1 MPHGRTIPQ
10 AQQWPQ
16 YPYLRLVHI
25 MISSRHFLHSS
36 IVLSF
41 AALASCGL
49 ASAAH
54 ADDVTLRFAAEVNG
68 AAFACGQ
75 QYAAVGTTASTVTP
89 GDYRFF
95 VSSVALIDTSGK
107 AVPVE
112 LTQDGMWQHANVALL
127 DFENGSGPCIN
138 GNGALND
145 SIKGSVPAGDYTGLQ
160 LTLGIPF
167 ELNHA
172 DVVLAPSPLNLSAM
186 FWNWQGG
193 HRFLK
198 VDMSTSGRPI
208 TEEDLKRAA
217 APMSMRMAMPNAMPG
232 GMPRAGAPA
241 EGGDEE
247 AAGFVVHLGSTGCA
261 AASRTTAPEATC
273 ANPNLVTV
281 QFDDFD
287 IATGVVVADIG
298 KVLANA
304 NVDVNTPDTAPG
316 CMSGMRDPECGE
328 VLRAFGFKVGDA
340 APQTQQFFHAR

>member
-1 MPHGRTIPQ
+1 MLFSKQ
-10 AQQWPQ
+10 
-16 YPYLRLVHI
+16 L
-25 MISSRHFLHSS
+25 FHSS
-36 IVLSF
+36 ILLGL
-41 AALASCGL
+41 AALAT
-49 ASAAH
+49 ATQ
-54 ADDVTLRFAAEVNG
+54 ADEVALRFAAEVNG
-68 AAFACGQ
+68 AAFSCGQ
-75 QYAAVGTTASTVTP
+75 DYSPVGTTGSTVTP

-95 VSSVALIDTSGK
+95 ISSVALLDAAGN

-112 LTQDGMWQHANVALL
+112 LAQDGMWQHANLALL

-138 GNGALND
+138 GNAALND
-145 SIKGSVPAGDYTGLQ
+145 VIKGSVPAGHYTGVQ
-160 LTLGIPF
+160 FTLGVPF

-217 APMSMRMAMPNAMPG
+217 APISMRMAMPAAGGNAMPNAMPG
-232 GMPRAGAPA
+232 GMPRGAAPA

-261 AASRTTAPEATC
+261 AASRTTAPEAAC

-281 QFDDFD
+281 RFENFD
-287 IATGVVVADIG
+287 IASGVVVADIG

-316 CMSGMRDPECGE
+316 CMSGLRDPECGA
-328 VLRAFGFKVGDA
+328 VLRAFGLAVGDA
-340 APQTQQFFHAR
+340 APVAQQFFHAR

>member
-1 MPHGRTIPQ
+1 M
-10 AQQWPQ
+10 
-16 YPYLRLVHI
+16 
-25 MISSRHFLHSS
+25 SFSRS
-36 IVLSF
+36 IFHTSMLLSL
-41 AALASCGL
+41 AAIAT
-49 ASAAH
+49 AAR
-54 ADDVTLRFAAEVNG
+54 ADDVALRFAAEVNG
-68 AAFACGQ
+68 DAFVCGQ
-75 QYAAVGTTASTVTP
+75 DYSPVGTTGSTVTP

-95 VSSVALIDTSGK
+95 ISSVALIDAAGN

-112 LTQDGMWQHANVALL
+112 LTQDGMWQHANLALL

-138 GNGALND
+138 GNAALND
-145 SIKGSVPAGDYTGLQ
+145 VVKGSVPAGQYTGVQ
-160 LTLGIPF
+160 FTLGVPF
-167 ELNHA
+167 ELNHS

-217 APMSMRMAMPNAMPG
+217 APMSMRMAMPAGGGSAMPNAMPG
-232 GMPRAGAPA
+232 GMPRGNAPA
-241 EGGDEE
+241 EGGEEE

-261 AASRTTAPEATC
+261 AASRTTAPEAAC

-281 QFDDFD
+281 RLDNFD
-287 IATGVVVADIG
+287 IASGVVVADIG

-316 CMSGMRDPECGE
+316 CMSGLRDPECSE
-328 VLRAFGFKVGDA
+328 VLQAFGFAVGDT
-340 APQTQQFFHAR
+340 APLTQQFFHAR

>member
-1 MPHGRTIPQ
+1 MSFSKSFFHTSMLLGL
-10 AQQWPQ
+10 AA
-16 YPYLRLVHI
+16 
-25 MISSRHFLHSS
+25 ISS
-36 IVLSF
+36 
-41 AALASCGL
+41 AAF
-49 ASAAH
+49 
-54 ADDVTLRFAAEVNG
+54 ADDVALRFAAEVNG
-68 AAFACGQ
+68 EAFACGQ
-75 QYAAVGTTASTVTP
+75 DYSPVGTTGSTVTP

-95 VSSVALIDTSGK
+95 ISSVALLDAAGN

-112 LTQDGMWQHANVALL
+112 LTQDGMWQHANLALL
-127 DFENGSGPCIN
+127 DFENGTGPCIN

-145 SIKGSVPAGDYTGLQ
+145 VVKGTVPAGQYTGVQ
-160 LTLGIPF
+160 FTMGVPF

-208 TEEDLKRAA
+208 TEEDLKRAS
-217 APMSMRMAMPNAMPG
+217 APMSMRMAMPAGGGNAMPNAMPG
-232 GMPRAGAPA
+232 GMPRGAAPA

-261 AASRTTAPEATC
+261 AASRTTAPEAAC

-281 QFDDFD
+281 TFENFD
-287 IATGVVVADIG
+287 ITKGVVVADIG

-316 CMSGMRDPECGE
+316 CMSGLRDPECGE
-328 VLRAFGFKVGDA
+328 VLRAFGFAVGDA
-340 APQTQQFFHAR
+340 APVAQQFFHAR

>member
-1 MPHGRTIPQ
+1 MSFRKSLCHTSMLLGL
-10 AQQWPQ
+10 AA
-16 YPYLRLVHI
+16 
-25 MISSRHFLHSS
+25 ISS
-36 IVLSF
+36 
-41 AALASCGL
+41 AAM
-49 ASAAH
+49 
-54 ADDVTLRFAAEVNG
+54 ADEVALRFAAEVNG
-68 AAFACGQ
+68 DAFACGQ
-75 QYAAVGTTASTVTP
+75 DYSPVGTTGSTVTP

-95 VSSVALIDTSGK
+95 ISSVALIDAAGN

-112 LTQDGMWQHANVALL
+112 LTQDGMWQHANLALL
-127 DFENGSGPCIN
+127 DFENGTGPCIN

-145 SIKGSVPAGDYTGLQ
+145 VVKGSVPAGQYTGVQ
-160 LTLGIPF
+160 FTMGVPF

-208 TEEDLKRAA
+208 TEEDLKRSS
-217 APMSMRMAMPNAMPG
+217 APMAMRMAMPAGGGNAMPNAMPG
-232 GMPRAGAPA
+232 GMPRGNAPA

-281 QFDDFD
+281 RLDNFD
-287 IATGVVVADIG
+287 IASGVVVADIG

-316 CMSGMRDPECGE
+316 CMSGLRDPECSE
-328 VLRAFGFKVGDA
+328 VLRAFGFAVGDA
-340 APQTQQFFHAR
+340 APLAQQFFHAR